1 MALETILATTLL
13 PAGID
18 LIKSLFGGIGRKIGG
33 VSVDDQI
40 KLEESGVNRLKAVAE
55 LDNPYGAP
63 SQWVVD
69 LRASFRYVAAGAL
82 IVAGMGLAGYGAS
95 LEDKEIFLAGL
106 ETAGSPFFFIFGER
120 MWVGLKGNFK

>member
-18 LIKSLFGGIGRKIGG
+18 LLKSLFGGIGRKVAG

-55 LDNPYGAP
+55 LDNPYGVP

-69 LRASFRYVAAGAL
+69 LRASFRYIAAAAL
-82 IVAGMGLAGYGAS
+82 IVAGMGLASYGAS
-95 LEDKEIFLAGL
+95 IKETEIFLAGL

>member
-55 LDNPYGAP
+55 LDNPYGVP

-82 IVAGMGLAGYGAS
+82 ILAGMGIAAYGAS
-95 LEDKEIFLAGL
+95 LKDATIFAAGL

>member
-1 MALETILATTLL
+1 MTLETILATTLL

-82 IVAGMGLAGYGAS
+82 ILAGMGIAAYGAS
-95 LEDKEIFLAGL
+95 LKDATIFAAGL

>member
-1 MALETILATTLL
+1 MALETIIATTLL

-40 KLEESGVNRLKAVAE
+40 KLESSGIDRLKALAE
-55 LDNPYGAP
+55 LENPYGTP

-69 LRASFRYVAAGAL
+69 LRASFRYIAAGCL
-82 IVAGMGLAGYGAS
+82 ILAGLSIAWYGAS
-95 LEDKEIFLAGL
+95 VKDTDVFIAGL

-120 MWVGLKGNFK
+120 MWQGLKGNPK